1 MEKNGRAAD
10 NFILNAIVRMLLQ
23 KGEVHRAG
31 SSLSKI
37 DERSFTL
44 EASTADLLTALA
56 SGVKCQQYQRFLP
69 EKYHSYLEQGTD

>member
-44 EASTADLLTALA
+44 EASTAILLTALA
-56 SGVKCQQYQRFLP
+56 SGGKGQEYKELLP
-69 EKYHSYLEQGTD
+69 EKYHSFLEQGTD